1 MAVIQIILGIISVI
15 FFYGAGATHEFS
27 VFLVFGIPDAIVYFW
42 ASSYAKNM
50 SEAYVNGAMAW
61 PRFFMLLAILN
72 AVAYFIGLL
81 FGRPEGNNTNR
92 QNRNPGNSQARNDPN
107 YGYYEDRPDYFGPD
121 NNSDERINH

>member
-50 SEAYVNGAMAW
+50 SETYVNGAMAW

-81 FGRPEGNNTNR
+81 FGRPAGN
-92 QNRNPGNSQARNDPN
+92 NRNPRNPQSRNDPN

-121 NNSDERINH
+121 NNSDQRNNH